1 MCLLV
6 PGKII
11 RIDGE
16 TATVDYG
23 SEERSGRLIED
34 GYDVGDYVLIQGGF
48 IIGKVE
54 REEAE
59 ASLRAYHKAL
69 NT

>member
-69 NT
+69 NP